1 MSPRAKRSGEGGR
14 YWPLAV
20 AVALAW
26 LAIAAFTGP
35 LAGKLSSVQTND
47 EASFLPASAEAT
59 RVADLEKKFSDQE
72 TIPALVVYVG
82 SKRQAEG
89 LARRAAGD
97 ARAIATIAGVTGP
110 VAGPIPSQDGRAVEL
125 VVPIDSGSDRTEEIV
140 DRIRGQASSGLPDGA
155 HSVITG
161 PAAFTADLS
170 EAFAGIDGLLLL
182 VAVTVVLL
190 ILVAVYRSPV
200 LPFVVLASA
209 LFALAAASGA
219 VYLLADR
226 DVIVLNGQSQGI
238 LFILVV
244 GAATDYALLLTAR
257 FREELREH
265 DSRFTAM
272 RSAWKGSA
280 PAILASGMTVILSL
294 LCLLVSDLNSTSS
307 LGPVGAIGVAFSI
320 VSALTFLP
328 AVLALLGRTAF
339 WPKRPEHGTS
349 HPEAEGAWA
358 GLAGL
363 VSRHPRR
370 LWLVVGGCLVFAA
383 AFLPTLK
390 AGGTSQSELFL
401 NDVPSVEGQKVAD
414 RHFPGGTGSPVV
426 IIGPAKRAQAIVRT
440 AAGSDHVTT
449 AYPVTESGAP
459 AGKGEKPAV
468 IDDLIQVQATL
479 KASADSEQA
488 VEAVKELRADVHA
501 AVPEA
506 KVGGETATTLDT
518 RETARHDRN
527 LVIPVVLVVI
537 AVLLALL
544 LRAIVMPLLLLATVV
559 LSFAATLGVAA
570 LVFNHVFGFPSAD
583 PSVPLFGFVFLV
595 ALGIDYNI
603 FLMTRVREESAR
615 HGTRQGVLRG
625 LIATGGVITSAG
637 VVLAATFSALA
648 VIPLLFLAQVAFI
661 VAFGVLLDTLVV
673 RSVLVP
679 ALVYDLGPRVWWPSR
694 LSRRKGDQGAARPE

>member
-1 MSPRAKRSGEGGR
+1 M
-14 YWPLAV
+14 
-20 AVALAW
+20 
-26 LAIAAFTGP
+26 IAATVVVVWLVAAGLTGP

-59 RVADLEKKFSDQE
+59 RVAELEKKFSDQE

-82 SKRQAEG
+82 SWHQAGELARQA
-89 LARRAAGD
+89 AAD
-97 ARAIATIAGVTGP
+97 ARAIARFPGVTGR
-110 VAGPIPSQDGRAVEL
+110 VAGPIPSRDGKAVEL
-125 VVPIDSGSDRTEEIV
+125 VVPIDSGFDRTKEIV
-140 DRIRGQASSGLPDGA
+140 DRIRARAASGLPDGA
-155 HSVITG
+155 RSVVTG

-170 EAFAGIDGLLLL
+170 AAFAGIDGLLLL
-182 VAVTVVLL
+182 VAVAVVLVIL
-190 ILVAVYRSPV
+190 IAVYRSPV

-265 DSRFTAM
+265 ESRFAAM
-272 RSAWKGSA
+272 ASAWKSSA

-294 LCLLVSDLNSTSS
+294 LCLLVSDLNSTRS
-307 LGPVGAIGVAFSI
+307 LGPVGAIGIAFSI
-320 VSALTFLP
+320 LAALTFLP
-328 AVLALLGRTAF
+328 AVLALVGRAAF
-339 WPKRPEHGTS
+339 WPRRPEHGTS
-349 HPEAEGAWA
+349 HPEQEGVWA

-370 LWLVVGGCLVFAA
+370 LWLAVGACLVVAA

-401 NDVPSVEGQKVAD
+401 NDVPSVQGQKVAD
-414 RHFPGGTGSPVV
+414 RHFPGGAGSPVV
-426 IIGPAKRAQAIVRT
+426 IIGPAKQAKAMIRT
-440 AAGSDHVTT
+440 ATGSGDVSA
-449 AYPVTESGAP
+449 AYPVTGRGAP
-459 AGKGEKPAV
+459 AGKGGEPAV
-468 IDDLIQVQATL
+468 VDGLIQVQAIL
-479 KASADSEQA
+479 KPPADSEQA
-488 VEAVKELRADVHA
+488 VNAVKVLRAEVHA

-527 LVIPVVLVVI
+527 LVIPVVLAVI
-537 AVLLALL
+537 ALLLALL

-570 LVFNHVFGFPSAD
+570 LVFNHILGFPAAD

-603 FLMTRVREESAR
+603 FLMTRVREESTR
-615 HGTRQGVLRG
+615 HGTREGVLRG

-679 ALVYDLGPRVWWPSR
+679 SLVFDIGRRVWWPSR
-694 LSRRKGDQGAARPE
+694 LSRGTDARERAEARRPR